1 MIDSS
6 LVPTAC
12 VCVCCVCREGIR
24 DGNLDEVERRFV
36 HPRLADLSDS
46 TGLTVGS

>member
-1 MIDSS
+1 M
-6 LVPTAC
+6 LY
-12 VCVCCVCREGIR
+12 REGIR
-24 DGNLDEVERRFV
+24 DDNLDEVERRFV